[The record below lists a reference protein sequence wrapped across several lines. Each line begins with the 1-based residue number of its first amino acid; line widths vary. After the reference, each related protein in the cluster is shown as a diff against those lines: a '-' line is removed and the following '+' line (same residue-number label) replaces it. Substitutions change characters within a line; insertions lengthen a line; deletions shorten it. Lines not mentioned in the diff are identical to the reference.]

1 MVSHIKITN
10 TMNEEVDFILD
21 STKESMQGAIAHLEN
36 QLLVIR
42 AGKASPSML
51 SGVMVEYYGTPTP
64 LNQVGNVNTP
74 DARTITIQPFEKSL
88 IPEIEKGIMTA
99 NLGFN
104 PMNNGESVIIS
115 VPPLTEERR
124 RDLVKQA
131 KAEAEDSKIGV
142 RNDRKNANNDIKK
155 LEKEGLSE
163 DMVKNAEADIQ
174 QLTDSFIKKID
185 DMLIVKEKEIM
196 TV

>member
-1 MVSHIKITN
+1 
-10 TMNEEVDFILD
+10 MNEEVDFILD
-21 STKESMQGAIAHLEN
+21 STKESMQGAIAHLEK
-36 QLLVIR
+36 QLIVIR
-42 AGKASPSML
+42 AGKASPAML
-51 SGVMVEYYGTPTP
+51 SGVMVEYYGNPTP

-88 IPEIEKGIMTA
+88 IQEIEKAIQVA

-124 RDLVKQA
+124 RELVRQA
-131 KAEAEDSKIGV
+131 KAEAEDSKVGV
-142 RNDRKNANNDIKK
+142 RNDRKNANNEIKK
-155 LEKEGLSE
+155 LEKDGLSE
-163 DMVKNAEADIQ
+163 DMAKNTESDIQ
-174 QLTDSFIKKID
+174 QLTDSYIKKID
-185 DMLIVKEKEIM
+185 EMLSVKEKEIM